1 MTDEPHIK
9 LIEEGPVARLVLS
22 NPTRRNAF
30 THDMR
35 DDLIEKM
42 RALNLNPDIRA
53 VVLTGEGK
61 HFCTGAD
68 LSAVKPRATPMVR
81 LEVRE
86 SLKNVQRMYHA
97 IADAPKP
104 YVAAVGGDAFGAGM
118 SLALACDFVI
128 GGAEARFGTAFAKI
142 GGYPELGI
150 AHSLGVRVGTAQ
162 AKRLLMLC
170 EQVHAKQAL
179 ELGIL
184 DELTDGDHV
193 EAAMNLARALAGAAP
208 LSVAYIKSAFANG
221 VPSSDGAIRNELEVA
236 PSIVGTSEDSRE
248 GITALREKRAPQF
261 KGK

>member
-1 MTDEPHIK
+1 MSDEPHIK

-22 NPTRRNAF
+22 NPERRNAF
-30 THDMR
+30 THEMR

-42 RALNLNPDIRA
+42 RVLNFNPEIRA
-53 VVLTGEGK
+53 VVLTGDGN

-68 LSAVKPRATPMVR
+68 LSRHKPRATPMVR

-86 SLKNVQRMYHA
+86 SLKVVQRLYHS

-118 SLALACDFVI
+118 AMALACDFVV
-128 GGAEARFGTAFAKI
+128 GGPEARFGTAFAKL

-150 AHSLGVRVGTAQ
+150 AHSLGIRVGAAR

-170 EQVHAKQAL
+170 EQVKAKEAL
-179 ELGIL
+179 EIGIL

-208 LSVAYIKSAFANG
+208 LSMSYIKFAFADG
-221 VPSSDGAIRNELEVA
+221 VPSSDDAIRNELEVA
-236 PSIVGTSEDSRE
+236 PTIAGTSEDSRE
-248 GITALREKRAPQF
+248 GIAAFREKRAPQF